1 MRDSGFLFR
10 FTWGHNSVSVRTNTE
25 KEAIMK
31 TTRLIAGLAALAL
44 LLTAC
49 NDSPTDTAA
58 RPQLSEGTFR
68 EVFEHL
74 YQYDGD
80 SAFIFGCAADGT
92 VLDNEEGERIR
103 IFGSVYERITYMQN
117 PTGSYHV
124 KYQTMPVD
132 LRGISEETGEEFKVV
147 ERGNES
153 YSEPGSGLSG
163 SYKSTLKMTGQT
175 TGRVFWQVY
184 SGNYRINPDG
194 TVVVERE
201 KVKTICK
208 V

>member
-1 MRDSGFLFR
+1 
-10 FTWGHNSVSVRTNTE
+10 
-25 KEAIMK
+25 MK
-31 TTRLIAGLAALAL
+31 TSRLLARLAARAI

-49 NDSPTDTAA
+49 SDSPTETEAPA
-58 RPQLSEGTFR
+58 KPQRSEGTFR
-68 EVFEHL
+68 DVFEHF
-74 YQYDGD
+74 YQFDGE
-80 SAFIFGCAADGT
+80 SAFIFGCASDGT
-92 VLDNEEGERIR
+92 VLDNEEGELIR
-103 IFGSVYERITYMQN
+103 IFGTVYERVTYMQN

-124 KYQTMPVD
+124 KYQVMPVD

-147 ERGNES
+147 ERGNET
-153 YSEPGSGLSG
+153 YSEPASGLSG

-201 KVKTICK
+201 AERTVCK
-208 V
+208 I